1 MGHAP
6 GAPRTRSRRGVR
18 AHGYTRALH
27 PDRGLLL
34 PSDGRA
40 AVSRGAD
47 RATVWDAL
55 RGRAVRRLVLA
66 RATFLLELGLRRVR
80 RAGGGPPPPAA
91 GGGGLPLALPR
102 APPAPA
108 PPQTHPR
115 LPPPPPPP
123 PLPPPPLP
131 PQP

>member
-66 RATFLLELGLRRVR
+66 RATFLLELGLRRVSAAGRGPR
-80 RAGGGPPPPAA
+80 RPPAGRGA
-91 GGGGLPLALPR
+91 LALAR
-102 APPAPA
+102 ARAAPARPPAP
-108 PPQTHPR
+108 TR
-115 LPPPPPPP
+115 LSRA
-123 PLPPPPLP
+123 
-131 PQP
+131 

>member
-80 RAGGGPPPPAA
+80 RAGWVHAPPAA
-91 GGGGLPLALPR
+91 RGRARALAL
-102 APPAPA
+102 APAAPA
-108 PPQTHPR
+108 PRPAAATPGPR
-115 LPPPPPPP
+115 GAPPP
-123 PLPPPPLP
+123 PL
-131 PQP
+131 